1 MTLRVAFDTSTLVN
15 AAILPGA
22 VPDQALQH
30 AILHERLYVS
40 EETLGELGRVLR
52 RKKFDRYVGLDS
64 RIEFF
69 EKLCRDSSRSSV
81 PAEMLE
87 GVTGSCRDVKDDK
100 FLALCIAVNADIFV
114 SSDDD
119 LLILNPWRGIRIL
132 RPAEFLTK
140 FSR

>member
-1 MTLRVAFDTSTLVN
+1 MNLRVVFDTSTLVS

-30 AILHERLYVS
+30 AILHERLYAS
-40 EETLGELGRVLR
+40 EETLSELGRVLR
-52 RKKFDRYVGLDS
+52 LKKFDRYVGLDS

-69 EKLCRDSSRSSV
+69 EKLCRDSSRSSA
-81 PAEMLE
+81 PAEILE
-87 GVTGSCRDVKDDK
+87 DVRGSCRDVKDDK
-100 FLALCIAVNADIFV
+100 FLALCIAVNADFLV
-114 SSDDD
+114 SGDDD

-132 RPAEFLTK
+132 SPAEFLAQ